1 MSYYGS
7 ILNDTEK
14 CLLYMIGGDRLKAY
28 TGIFWGK
35 KHHE

>member
-7 ILNDTEK
+7 IFNDTEK
-14 CLLYMIGGDRLKAY
+14 HLLYMIDGDRLKVH
-28 TGIFWGK
+28 TGIFGGK